1 MSKSLTDLGRSKDN
15 ISERK
20 GSNRRFLQAIE
31 ARRFVSIV
39 DAISLELT
47 GHTNW
52 DELYSG
58 HVKQV
63 EEILGEDI
71 AEVIVFYKNERDET

>member
-1 MSKSLTDLGRSKDN
+1 MV
-15 ISERK
+15 
-20 GSNRRFLQAIE
+20 SNKRFLEAVS

-58 HVKQV
+58 QKKYLQK
-63 EEILGEDI
+63 ILGEDI